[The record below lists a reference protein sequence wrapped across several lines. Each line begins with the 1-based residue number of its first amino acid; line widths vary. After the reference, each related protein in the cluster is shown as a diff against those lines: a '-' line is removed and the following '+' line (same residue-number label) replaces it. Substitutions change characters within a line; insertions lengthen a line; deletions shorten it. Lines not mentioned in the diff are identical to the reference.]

1 MLRAYCRL
9 LDKQPLTVKAIT
21 GGTLAFTGDATA
33 QYLEYCAGAGAPH
46 FRVGGVPSVPHQG
59 VFPAWYDQR
68 RGLAMTSLGA
78 AYQGLANHFLINS
91 LERLF
96 PTALGLRSVI
106 NKTLVTQ
113 LVLNPLC
120 YLPTFFVWTGAV
132 RGLTLEQL
140 QTKVQREY
148 WSTLNATW
156 LIFTPSNLFVYWL
169 VPVPLQTSV
178 TAVVGFTYQLT
189 LSLIAGRGCGE
200 T

>member
-9 LDKQPLTVKAIT
+9 LDRQPLTVKAIT

-33 QYLEYCAGAGAPH
+33 QYLEYSQAAVVPVVAAAEGA
-46 FRVGGVPSVPHQG
+46 HQG

-68 RGLAMTSLGA
+68 RALAMTSLGT
-78 AYQGLANHFLINS
+78 AYQGLANHFLINR

-96 PTALGLRSVI
+96 PTALGWRSVI

-140 QTKVQREY
+140 QNKVQREY

-156 LIFTPSNLFVYWL
+156 LIFTPSNLLVYWL

-178 TAVVGFTYQLT
+178 TAVVGFTYQVT
-189 LSLIAGRGCGE
+189 LSLIAGRGRGDS
-200 T
+200 